1 MKRLVEDVFDIVVL
15 SEGTE
20 LAQLAIALPN
30 DRYRANAALPKAALP
45 EAGRIASGRGA
56 SLDACRHSCMGEA
69 AEMLSVCA
77 WGDEPLVMAPASDLG
92 PQALSVRALNGF
104 TDVQTN
110 ERESWNSIYGSYDWR
125 PGPTST
131 ANPISWGQV
140 EDAFGRGKRY
150 APADFLYLGQRQV
163 GDASAVAIADSN
175 GCAAGTDADAA
186 KLGALLELIERDAT
200 ARWWYG
206 CRRRSPIGAE
216 RIRAATSLGVQLAE
230 RERRS
235 WLFDITSDLE
245 VPVVAALS
253 AERDGTDVA
262 LGFSAGTN
270 LSAAMESAVTEML
283 QMEFSLMVAKE
294 SEDQSTLWTQWRRAV
309 TTSLAPLDA
318 MAMPAIT
325 PSDTLPAG
333 REATFGDI
341 LETCTRLGIDLY
353 FADMSRPAVGVPV
366 YRALSTALCHYK
378 PRFGRLR
385 LHAPDRRDTDRGIE
399 RPTALVPLLV

>member
-1 MKRLVEDVFDIVVL
+1 MKRLVEDIFDIVVL
-15 SEGTE
+15 TEASE

-30 DRYRANAALPKAALP
+30 DRYRANGALPKAALP

-69 AEMLSVCA
+69 AEMLSICA
-77 WGDEPLVMAPASDLG
+77 WGDEVLVTAPAADLG
-92 PQALSVRALNGF
+92 PQALSVRAVNGF
-104 TDVQTN
+104 TDAQIN
-110 ERESWNSIYGSYDWR
+110 ERETWNRIYGEYDWR
-125 PGPTST
+125 PSLTS
-131 ANPISWGQV
+131 AAIPISWGQV
-140 EDAFGRGKRY
+140 EDAFGGEKRY
-150 APADFLYLGQRQV
+150 APADFLYLGQRQG

-175 GCAAGTDADAA
+175 GCAAGADAEAA

-206 CRRRSPIGAE
+206 CRRRPPIGADE
-216 RIRAATSLGVQLAE
+216 IRAATSLGPRLAE
-230 RERRS
+230 RERQS

-245 VPVVAALS
+245 IPVVAALS

-262 LGFSAGTN
+262 LGFSARTN

-294 SEDQSTLWTQWRRAV
+294 SANQSTLWSQWRRAV

-318 MAMPAIT
+318 MAMPALAR
-325 PSDTLPAG
+325 SDAMPARG
-333 REATFGDI
+333 EATFADM
-341 LETCTRLGIDLY
+341 LETCARLGIDLY

-385 LHAPDRRDTDRGIE
+385 LHAPDRRDTEGDTG
-399 RPTALVPLLV
+399 RPTALVPLLI